1 MSTDPD
7 TKFNLDNSMQTEYF
21 RLTEVFIRKFGA
33 NTILFMQVGAF
44 FEMYATKN
52 HEGVLSKSRIE
63 DVASICGGLTITDKK
78 QMYGKDL
85 VVMAGF
91 RDYNV
96 ERYIQSAVDANFTV
110 VVYTQKDTD
119 KGRMTRELTGV
130 YSPGTFL
137 PSDADNTTK
146 MTNNVL
152 CLWLDLYSPKMLN
165 KGIPNKQHI
174 ICGAA
179 VVNIFTGKSS
189 MFEYETQ
196 MEMIPATFDD
206 LERFVC
212 THAPSETIFVTPFRD
227 DADSKKVL
235 QYIGVASRTIHILH
249 QYTTETDTDVQ
260 ELLDRCRQQKYIR
273 HVLSYFFR
281 EDTYDICEEF
291 RNYVVGTQAYCY
303 LLHFIQERNPNL
315 VRKIALP
322 QFDNQTTNMVLANHT
337 LRQLNIIN
345 DGNSAADADMSGS
358 NLRSVSSFLNKCGS
372 AVGRR
377 RFLNQIVH
385 PTFDPVWLNSEYDA
399 IAKLLE
405 YPDLI
410 DQFRKIVREVADLEK
425 IGRQLVSRKL
435 NPDSIS
441 RLYKSCLA
449 IQQIHTCV
457 INSNPELCEYFVRE
471 DKVDNSPK
479 YPGSEKD
486 SNKLVESWV
495 TSILEFISLN
505 LIVEKCE
512 GCGST
517 TSFDENIVRPGVSN
531 DLDELLKRMDENE
544 LLFQEIRKTFNTLMS
559 KIDVT
564 KSNSIEYV
572 KVHETE
578 KTGSFLQLTKKR
590 SATLKKHLGETLKKD
605 PYSKIVFS
613 LGKSNIPVSVSDIQ
627 TVSAGTTN
635 DTISFNL
642 LDRIVREKITIRD
655 TINSTISKAYA
666 GFLDR
671 LELQCLAIIENLTN
685 FIAKVDVLQSKA
697 YLAKTYGY
705 CRPIIDESLPDE
717 SLPDES
723 LPDGSAKGLASSQS
737 LPSSGS
743 AKGLASSQS
752 SSSSSGSAKGLAS
765 SDSAKGLPSSQS
777 LASSSSSQSL
787 PSSSSSVSAKGLP
800 SSSSSVSAKGL
811 PSSQSLSSSSSS
823 QFSSSVSA
831 KGLASSDSAKGLA
844 SSSSSQSSSGSAKG
858 LASSSS
864 SVSAKGLA
872 SYVSAKGLR
881 HVLIEHIQTQELY
894 VANDITLGK
903 YGDSQEDDV
912 SKSKSE
918 YMGMLLYGTNA
929 VGKTSLIRALGV
941 AVIMA
946 QSGMYVPCSEFT
958 YRPYRAIFTRIL
970 GNDNLFKNL
979 SMFAVEMS
987 ELRVILNSA
996 DEYSL
1001 VLGDELCSGT
1011 ETESALSIFVSGLT
1025 ELHQKCAT
1033 FLFATHFHE
1042 IMRFD
1047 EIKALTRIA
1056 IRHMAVHYDREHD
1069 CLVYDRVLREGAGN
1083 RLYGLEVAKSLH
1095 LPDKFIERAYQI
1107 RNKYFPD
1114 MRGALSSSSTKY
1126 NSSKLRGVCEMCKE
1140 DLAEEMHHLQEQ
1152 HLADENG
1159 RIGTIHKNHPANLMS
1174 LCEKCHHKIHSLS
1187 DNPLAKTKP
1196 KVIRKKTTKGSI
1208 LVETFG
1214 SDVEIK

>member
-1 MSTDPD
+1 
-7 TKFNLDNSMQTEYF
+7 
-21 RLTEVFIRKFGA
+21 
-33 NTILFMQVGAF
+33 
-44 FEMYATKN
+44 MYATKN
-52 HEGVLSKSRIE
+52 PETGILSRSRIE
-63 DVASICGGLTITDKK
+63 DVAAICGGLTITDKK
-78 QMYGKDL
+78 QMHGKDL

-96 ERYIQSAVDANFTV
+96 ERYIQNAVDANFTV
-110 VVYTQKDTD
+110 VVYTQKDAE
-119 KGRMTRELTGV
+119 KGRMTRELNGI

-137 PSDADNTTK
+137 SSDADTDTK

-152 CLWLDLYSPKMLN
+152 CLWLDMYTPKIASTSS
-165 KGIPNKQHI
+165 KPRI

-179 VVNIFTGKSS
+179 VVNIFTGSS
-189 MFEYETQ
+189 SLFEYETQ
-196 MEMIPATFDD
+196 MEMVPATFDA

-212 THAPSETIFVTPFRD
+212 THAPSETIFVTPFRE
-227 DADSKKVL
+227 DADSRKVL
-235 QYIGVASRTIHILH
+235 QYIGVASRTIHLLR
-249 QYTTETDTDVQ
+249 QYADDTDKADQQ
-260 ELLDRCRQQKYIR
+260 ELMDRCRQQKYIR
-273 HVLSYFFR
+273 HVLSSFFR
-281 EDTYDICEEF
+281 EDTYDICDEF

-303 LLHFIQERNPNL
+303 LLNFIQERNPNL

-345 DGNSAADADMSGS
+345 DGNSAAEDADMSGS
-358 NLRSVSSFLNKCGS
+358 NLRSVAAFLNKCGS
-372 AVGRR
+372 VVGRR

-435 NPDSIS
+435 NPDSIA
-441 RLYKSCLA
+441 RLYKSGLA
-449 IQQIHTCV
+449 IQQIHACI
-457 INSNPELCEYFVRE
+457 INSNPDLCEYLVKNDR
-471 DKVDNSPK
+471 VDVSPK
-479 YPGSEKD
+479 SEEP
-486 SNKLVESWV
+486 NKRVESWI
-495 TSILEFISLN
+495 TSLLEFISLN

-512 GCGST
+512 GCGSMT
-517 TSFDENIVRPGVSN
+517 NFDENIVRPGVSK
-531 DLDELLKRMDENE
+531 DLDELLKRMEENE
-544 LLFQEIRKTFNTLMS
+544 LLFQEIRRTFNATMS
-559 KIDVT
+559 KIDSS
-564 KSNSIEYV
+564 KSSNTTDYV

-590 SATLKKHLGETLKKD
+590 SATLNKYLGETLKKD
-605 PYSKIVFS
+605 PYAKIVFS

-627 TVSAGTTN
+627 IISAGTTN
-635 DTISFNL
+635 DTISFSL

-655 TINSTISKAYA
+655 TINVTIAKAYV
-666 GFLDR
+666 GFLEK
-671 LELQCLAIIENLTN
+671 LEIHCLATIENLTH

-697 YLAKTYGY
+697 YVAKTYGY
-705 CRPIIDESLPDE
+705 CRPIIGPDLE
-717 SLPDES
+717 RGTSVRSGGFSGDASE
-723 LPDGSAKGLASSQS
+723 AKRKEYRMENG
-737 LPSSGS
+737 PE
-743 AKGLASSQS
+743 
-752 SSSSSGSAKGLAS
+752 
-765 SDSAKGLPSSQS
+765 PE
-777 LASSSSSQSL
+777 SSSQ
-787 PSSSSSVSAKGLP
+787 
-800 SSSSSVSAKGL
+800 
-811 PSSQSLSSSSSS
+811 
-823 QFSSSVSA
+823 
-831 KGLASSDSAKGLA
+831 
-844 SSSSSQSSSGSAKG
+844 
-858 LASSSS
+858 
-864 SVSAKGLA
+864 

-903 YGDSQEDDV
+903 SREDTV
-912 SKSKSE
+912 SESE
-918 YMGMLLYGTNA
+918 NSYMGMLLYGTNA

-946 QSGMYVPCSEFT
+946 QSGMYVPCSAFT
-958 YRPYRAIFTRIL
+958 YCPYRAIFTRIL

-1025 ELHQKCAT
+1025 DLHNKGAT

-1042 IMRFD
+1042 ILKFD
-1047 EIKALTRIA
+1047 EIKALAKIA
-1056 IRHMAVHYDREHD
+1056 IRHMAVHYDRESD

-1095 LPDKFIERAYQI
+1095 LPDEFIERAYQI

-1114 MRGALSSSSTKY
+1114 MRGALFNPSTKY
-1126 NSSKLRGVCEMCKE
+1126 NSAKLRGLCELCKDE
-1140 DLAEEMHHLQEQ
+1140 LAEETHHLQEQ
-1152 HLADENG
+1152 HLADSNG

-1174 LCEKCHHKIHSLS
+1174 LCEKCHLKMHKQSES
-1187 DNPLAKTKP
+1187 SEKVKP
-1196 KVIRKKTTKGSI
+1196 KVVRKKTTKGVM
-1208 LVETFG
+1208 LVETVS
-1214 SDVEIK
+1214 SDVELK

>member
-1 MSTDPD
+1 MSITDPE

-52 HEGVLSKSRIE
+52 PETGILSRSRIE

-78 QMYGKDL
+78 QMHGKDL

-96 ERYIQSAVDANFTV
+96 EKYIQSAVDANFTV
-110 VVYTQKDTD
+110 VVYTQKDTE
-119 KGRMTRELTGV
+119 KGRMTRELNGV

-152 CLWLDLYSPKMLN
+152 CLWLDLYTPKVGLSN
-165 KGIPNKQHI
+165 TRTNSKPRI

-179 VVNIFTGKSS
+179 VVNIFTGTSS
-189 MFEYETQ
+189 LFEFETQ
-196 MEMIPATFDD
+196 MEMVPATFDA

-212 THAPSETIFVTPFRD
+212 THAPSETIFVTPFQN
-227 DADSKKVL
+227 DADSRKVL
-235 QYIGVASRTIHILH
+235 QYIGVASRTIHLLR
-249 QYTTETDTDVQ
+249 QYAVDSNANNMNLD
-260 ELLDRCRQQKYIR
+260 LLDRCRQQKYIR
-273 HVLSYFFR
+273 HVLSSFFQ
-281 EDTYDICEEF
+281 EDTYDICDEF

-322 QFDNQTTNMVLANHT
+322 QFDNQTNNMVLANHT

-345 DGNSAADADMSGS
+345 DGNSAAEDADMSGS
-358 NLRSVSSFLNKCGS
+358 NLRSVAAFLNKCGS

-385 PTFDPVWLNSEYDA
+385 PTFDTVWLNSEYDA

-410 DQFRKIVREVADLEK
+410 DQFRKTLREVADLEK

-435 NPDSIS
+435 NPDSIA
-441 RLYKSCLA
+441 RLYKSGLA
-449 IQQIHTCV
+449 IQQIHACI
-457 INSNPELCEYFVRE
+457 INANPYLCNYLVKNDR
-471 DKVDNSPK
+471 VDVSPK
-479 YPGSEKD
+479 SED
-486 SNKLVESWV
+486 PNKLVESWV
-495 TSILEFISLN
+495 TSLLEFISLN
-505 LIVEKCE
+505 LIVERCE
-512 GCGST
+512 GCGSMT
-517 TSFDENIVRPGVSN
+517 NFDENIVRPGVSEE
-531 DLDELLKRMDENE
+531 LDALLKRMEENE
-544 LLFQEIRKTFNTLMS
+544 LLFQEIRRTFNAMMS
-559 KIDVT
+559 KIDSS
-564 KSNSIEYV
+564 KSSSTTEYV

-590 SATLKKHLGETLKKD
+590 SATLKKHLGELLKKD
-605 PYSKIVFS
+605 PDAKIVFS
-613 LGKSNIPVSVSDIQ
+613 LGKSNIPVAVSDIQ
-627 TVSAGTTN
+627 TITAGTTN
-635 DTISFNL
+635 DTISFTL

-655 TINSTISKAYA
+655 TINVTIAKAYA
-666 GFLDR
+666 GFLER
-671 LELQCLAIIENLTN
+671 LEIHCLAIIEHITN
-685 FIAKVDVLQSKA
+685 FIARVDVLQSKS
-697 YLAKTYGY
+697 YVAKTYGY
-705 CRPIIDESLPDE
+705 CRPTIDAEGAGDE
-717 SLPDES
+717 RDSSSRL
-723 LPDGSAKGLASSQS
+723 SSQ
-737 LPSSGS
+737 
-743 AKGLASSQS
+743 
-752 SSSSSGSAKGLAS
+752 
-765 SDSAKGLPSSQS
+765 
-777 LASSSSSQSL
+777 
-787 PSSSSSVSAKGLP
+787 
-800 SSSSSVSAKGL
+800 
-811 PSSQSLSSSSSS
+811 
-823 QFSSSVSA
+823 
-831 KGLASSDSAKGLA
+831 
-844 SSSSSQSSSGSAKG
+844 
-858 LASSSS
+858 
-864 SVSAKGLA
+864 

-903 YGDSQEDDV
+903 CGKEQREVEVHESTDNSQ
-912 SKSKSE
+912 

-946 QSGMYVPCSEFT
+946 QSGMYVPCSAFT
-958 YRPYRAIFTRIL
+958 YCPYRAIFTRIL

-996 DEYSL
+996 DEFSL

-1025 ELHQKCAT
+1025 DLHQKSAT

-1042 IMRFD
+1042 ILKFD
-1047 EIKALTRIA
+1047 EIKALTKIA
-1056 IRHMAVHYDREHD
+1056 IRHMAVHYNRESD

-1095 LPDKFIERAYQI
+1095 LPDEFIERAYQI

-1114 MRGALSSSSTKY
+1114 MRGALSSPSSKY
-1126 NSSKLRGVCEMCKE
+1126 NASKLRGLCELCKE
-1140 DLAEEMHHLQEQ
+1140 DVAEEMHHLQEQ
-1152 HLADENG
+1152 HLADSNG
-1159 RIGTIHKNHPANLMS
+1159 RIGAIHKNHSANLMS
-1174 LCEKCHHKIHSLS
+1174 LCEKCHLKMHHDSSLAEDS
-1187 DNPLAKTKP
+1187 LVKTKP
-1196 KVIRKKTTKGSI
+1196 KVIRKKTTKGI
-1208 LVETFG
+1208 IFTENTGF
-1214 SDVEIK
+1214 D

>member
-1 MSTDPD
+1 MSITDPE
-7 TKFNLDNSMQTEYF
+7 TKFNLENSMQTEYF

-52 HEGVLSKSRIE
+52 PETGILSRSRIE

-78 QMYGKDL
+78 QMHGKDL

-96 ERYIQSAVDANFTV
+96 ERYIQTAVDANFTV
-110 VVYTQKDTD
+110 VVYTQKDTE

-152 CLWLDLYSPKMLN
+152 CIWLDLYSPKV
-165 KGIPNKQHI
+165 GSSSQIHNKQQI

-189 MFEYETQ
+189 LFEYETP
-196 MEMIPATFDD
+196 MEMVPATFDA

-212 THAPSETIFVTPFRD
+212 THAPSETIFVTPFRED
-227 DADSKKVL
+227 VDSRKVL
-235 QYIGVASRTIHILH
+235 QYIGVASRTIHLLH
-249 QYTTETDTDVQ
+249 QCDTAESTQDKDQ
-260 ELLDRCRQQKYIR
+260 QDILARCRQQKYIR
-273 HVLSYFFR
+273 HVLSSFFQ
-281 EDTYDICEEF
+281 EDTYDICDEF

-322 QFDNQTTNMVLANHT
+322 QFDNQTNNMVLANHT

-345 DGNSAADADMSGS
+345 DGNSAAEDADMSGS
-358 NLRSVSSFLNKCGS
+358 NLRSVAAFLNKCGS

-385 PTFDPVWLNSEYDA
+385 PTFDTVWLNSEYDA

-410 DQFRKIVREVADLEK
+410 DQFRKTLREVADLEK

-435 NPDSIS
+435 NPDSIA
-441 RLYKSCLA
+441 RLYKSGLA
-449 IQQIHTCV
+449 IQQIHACI
-457 INSNPELCEYFVRE
+457 INANPDLCEYLVENDR
-471 DKVDNSPK
+471 VDNPPK
-479 YPGSEKD
+479 YSGSEKD
-486 SNKLVESWV
+486 PNKLVESWV
-495 TSILEFISLN
+495 TSLLEFISLN

-512 GCGST
+512 GCGSMT
-517 TSFDENIVRPGVSN
+517 NFDENIVRPGVSD
-531 DLDELLKRMDENE
+531 DLDELLKRMEENE
-544 LLFQEIRKTFNTLMS
+544 LLFQEIRLTFNTMMS
-559 KIDVT
+559 KIDAT
-564 KSNSIEYV
+564 KSSSTTEYV

-590 SATLKKHLGETLKKD
+590 SATLKKHLGELLKKD
-605 PYSKIVFS
+605 PDAKIVFS
-613 LGKSNIPVSVSDIQ
+613 LGKSNIPVAVSDIQ
-627 TVSAGTTN
+627 TITAGTTN
-635 DTISFNL
+635 DTISFTL

-655 TINSTISKAYA
+655 TINVTIAKAYA
-666 GFLDR
+666 GFLER
-671 LELQCLAIIENLTN
+671 LEIHCLAIIDNLTN
-685 FIAKVDVLQSKA
+685 FIAKVDVLQSKS
-697 YLAKTYGY
+697 YVAKTYGY
-705 CRPIIDESLPDE
+705 CRPTID
-717 SLPDES
+717 
-723 LPDGSAKGLASSQS
+723 ASQ
-737 LPSSGS
+737 
-743 AKGLASSQS
+743 
-752 SSSSSGSAKGLAS
+752 
-765 SDSAKGLPSSQS
+765 
-777 LASSSSSQSL
+777 
-787 PSSSSSVSAKGLP
+787 PSSS
-800 SSSSSVSAKGL
+800 
-811 PSSQSLSSSSSS
+811 
-823 QFSSSVSA
+823 
-831 KGLASSDSAKGLA
+831 
-844 SSSSSQSSSGSAKG
+844 
-858 LASSSS
+858 
-864 SVSAKGLA
+864 

-903 YGDSQEDDV
+903 FGDSREDAFSD
-912 SKSKSE
+912 SEKS

-946 QSGMYVPCSEFT
+946 QSGMYVPCSAFT
-958 YRPYRAIFTRIL
+958 YCPYRAIFTRIL

-996 DEYSL
+996 DKFSL

-1025 ELHQKCAT
+1025 DLHQKSAT

-1042 IMRFD
+1042 ILKFD
-1047 EIKALTRIA
+1047 EIKALTKIA
-1056 IRHMAVHYDREHD
+1056 IRHMAVHYDRESD

-1095 LPDKFIERAYQI
+1095 LPDEFIERAYLI

-1114 MRGALSSSSTKY
+1114 MRGALSSPSSKY
-1126 NSSKLRGVCEMCKE
+1126 NASKLRGLCELCKE

-1152 HLADENG
+1152 HLADSNG
-1159 RIGTIHKNHPANLMS
+1159 RIGAIHKNHPANLMS
-1174 LCEKCHHKIHSLS
+1174 LCEKCHNKMHRSEGSLAE
-1187 DNPLAKTKP
+1187 DYLLKTKP
-1196 KVIRKKTTKGSI
+1196 KVVRKKTTKGPMFTENVSR
-1208 LVETFG
+1208 
-1214 SDVEIK
+1214 